1 MTQSTIPESLR
12 QEVVREK
19 HEQIPIIMKECSID
33 CWVVFV
39 RETIANPDPILDL
52 IVGSDVVWES
62 AFVFFQ
68 DTEKFSKVAIVGNF
82 DAAAEQKKQIWD
94 EVIAYREGISGPLV
108 DLIARINPQK
118 IALNYSLDDV
128 VADGLSHGMFIKIS
142 SILSEKKHL
151 FTSSAPIIRSLRGK
165 KTKKEVELIIKAC
178 ELTEEINHRV
188 TQLIKPNMS
197 ETKIQQLFYKEMER
211 VGVTEAWQ
219 RISCPAI
226 DAGPDKEFGHIG
238 PSSEY
243 YTKQGH
249 TLHNDFGIKFRGYCS
264 DLQRMW
270 FFGTKDELPKELSH
284 AFETVHQAIRK
295 AFEFI
300 KPGVTGYTAD
310 KIARDYIVSRGYD
323 EYAHALG
330 HQIGTQAHDGGV
342 ILGPLWE
349 RYGDTPKG
357 LVEEGNVFT
366 LELNVKTQNF
376 GTVSLEENIIV
387 TSEGCEYLV
396 PPQEKFIFVT

>member
-238 PSSEY
+238 
-243 YTKQGH
+243 
-249 TLHNDFGIKFRGYCS
+249 
-264 DLQRMW
+264 
-270 FFGTKDELPKELSH
+270 
-284 AFETVHQAIRK
+284 
-295 AFEFI
+295 
-300 KPGVTGYTAD
+300 
-310 KIARDYIVSRGYD
+310 
-323 EYAHALG
+323 
-330 HQIGTQAHDGGV
+330 
-342 ILGPLWE
+342 
-349 RYGDTPKG
+349 
-357 LVEEGNVFT
+357 
-366 LELNVKTQNF
+366 
-376 GTVSLEENIIV
+376 
-387 TSEGCEYLV
+387 
-396 PPQEKFIFVT
+396 